1 MSDLQIL
8 FPDPVAVELSGK
20 LVLIHPVRLR
30 HFEQYGKTAAA
41 LIELFANASVQQ
53 INLYAATN
61 SGRVRQLLLQTTS
74 LTRWQLWRM
83 PASVSVQIL
92 AEVVRVN
99 AGFFGEALPAMA
111 RALSGPTLP
120 SN

>member
-1 MSDLQIL
+1 MSELEIL
-8 FPDPVAVELSGK
+8 FPEPVTIDVGGK
-20 LVLIHPVRLR
+20 SVKLHPVKLR
-30 HFEQYGKTAAA
+30 DFDLYGKTAAA
-41 LIELFANASVQQ
+41 LIELFASASVQQ
-53 INLYAATN
+53 INRYAASN
-61 SGRVRQLLLQTTS
+61 SAQVRKLLLRTTS
-74 LTRWQLWRM
+74 LNRWHLWRM